1 MIKYNKM
8 TSSFGT
14 NMQELRSKEE
24 TLNVGTK
31 WTIEEDNKLVHEI
44 ADNKNYEEIAL
55 EHKRTIFGV
64 KIRVISHIIYPKIKD
79 CLVIDIESLSVKYR
93 IDAMLLTRQ
102 INKIKSKEVIKQIS
116 VNQDKA
122 TQTQI
127 NNDVPTNKQIL
138 EYLQKLDNKMD
149 EVNAKLDNLAWY
161 K

>member
-1 MIKYNKM
+1 M

-55 EHKRTIFGV
+55 EHKRTILGV
-64 KIRVISHIIYPKIKD
+64 KIRVISCIIYPKTKD
-79 CLVIDIESLSVKYR
+79 CLVIDIEGLSVKYR

-102 INKIKSKEVIKQIS
+102 INKIKSKEVIKQTS

-122 TQTQI
+122 TQTPI
-127 NNDVPTNKQIL
+127 NNDVPTNKQIF

>member
-55 EHKRTIFGV
+55 EHKRTILGV
-64 KIRVISHIIYPKIKD
+64 KIRVISCIIYPKTKD
-79 CLVIDIESLSVKYR
+79 CLVIDIEGLSVKYR

-102 INKIKSKEVIKQIS
+102 INKIKSKEVIKQTS

-122 TQTQI
+122 TQTPI
-127 NNDVPTNKQIL
+127 NNDVPTNKQIF

>member
-1 MIKYNKM
+1 M
-8 TSSFGT
+8 TFGT
-14 NMQELRSKEE
+14 NMHELRRKEE

-31 WTIEEDNKLVHEI
+31 WTIEEDNKLVQEI
-44 ADNKNYEEIAL
+44 IGNKTFEEIAL
-55 EHKRTIFGV
+55 EHKRTILGV
-64 KIRVISHIIYPKIKD
+64 KIRVISHIIYPKTKD
-79 CLVIDIESLSVKYR
+79 CLVIDIESLSVEYK

-102 INKIKSKEVIKQIS
+102 INKIKSTEVIKQIS

-122 TQTQI
+122 TQTLI

>member
-1 MIKYNKM
+1 
-8 TSSFGT
+8 
-14 NMQELRSKEE
+14 
-24 TLNVGTK
+24 
-31 WTIEEDNKLVHEI
+31 
-44 ADNKNYEEIAL
+44 
-55 EHKRTIFGV
+55 
-64 KIRVISHIIYPKIKD
+64 
-79 CLVIDIESLSVKYR
+79 
-93 IDAMLLTRQ
+93 MLLTRQ

-122 TQTQI
+122 TQTLI

>member
-1 MIKYNKM
+1 MH
-8 TSSFGT
+8 
-14 NMQELRSKEE
+14 ELRRKEE

-31 WTIEEDNKLVHEI
+31 WTIEEDNKLVQEI
-44 ADNKNYEEIAL
+44 IGNKTFEEIAL
-55 EHKRTIFGV
+55 EHKRTILGV
-64 KIRVISHIIYPKIKD
+64 KIRVISHIIYPKTKD
-79 CLVIDIESLSVKYR
+79 CLVIDIESLSVEYK

-122 TQTQI
+122 TQTLI

-149 EVNAKLDNLAWY
+149 EVNAKLSNLAWY